1 MDAAVR
7 WVEEHSE
14 TRRSTRVILRY
25 IAEQAEGCISMVS
38 VGQLANKAGVS
49 RATVFRSLAE
59 AASLREVQ
67 RIEGVSFQSVGCF
80 HLEKWC
86 LTFFRLGS
94 DSAKKTCRQVVG
106 FRERYRG
113 CRNLPLLR
121 GTQLRL
127 LPEPMAEWAPM
138 ITDAELRWRSD
149 ELKQRLGIP
158 VRREEF
164 RLRMPA

>member
-1 MDAAVR
+1 MTELER

-14 TRRSTRVILRY
+14 TRRSTRVILKY
-25 IAEQAEGCISMVS
+25 IAEEAEGCISMVS
-38 VGQLANKAGVS
+38 VGQLASKGGVS

-59 AASLREVQ
+59 AIALREVE
-67 RIEGVSFQSVGCF
+67 RIQGVSFQSVGCF

-86 LTFFRLGS
+86 LTFFRSGS
-94 DSAKKTCRQVVG
+94 DMRQKTCRQVVG
-106 FRERYRG
+106 FRERYKG

-127 LPEPMAEWAPM
+127 VAEPEAEWAPV

-149 ELKQRLGIP
+149 ELKRRLGIS
-158 VRREEF
+158 VEREF